1 MAPAHAS
8 LLVADVLPRYHSRLD
23 GLGADPAPPPLVPH
37 EAIAGVVVALI
48 IAAGSYA
55 RWRRAKGGAPPPTG
69 DDSKR

>member
-23 GLGADPAPPPLVPH
+23 GLGPDPAPPLVPH

-48 IAAGSYA
+48 IAVGSYA
-55 RWRRAKGGAPPPTG
+55 RWRRARGSAPPTG